1 MIALDAETGAEAW
14 RVDLAVLRGLDY
26 GDFANRG
33 VVVAGDRIYAGTS
46 DARLAC
52 LMRADGRPCDGFGV
66 RGQIAL
72 DQGLRRPPKW
82 KGEWTLTSPRGGVSR
97 PRHRRLVDRRQQPP
111 RHDVRRGPG
120 LRREDRGA
128 ALDVPSAARRLA
140 RRRRQH
146 LVAPHRRRGQRP
158 RLSAGRQRQPRLLR
172 RQPPRRQRPRQ
183 QRRRAEGGDRR
194 GRLGVPDRPPR
205 RLGLRRRL
213 AAAPLPRTSRPRR
226 RRRIEDRAPVPL
238 RSDHRQAALPH
249 RRAQGAGE
257 RRARGAHRG
266 HAAVP
271 VEAGQPRRADR
282 DRSRHLGRDARRT

>member
-1 MIALDAETGAEAW
+1 MAC
-14 RVDLAVLRGLDY
+14 RPRRRLRGLDY

-33 VVVAGDRIYAGTS
+33 VVVAGDRIYAGTVGRAARLP
-46 DARLAC
+46 DAR
-52 LMRADGRPCDGFGV
+52 
-66 RGQIAL
+66 
-72 DQGLRRPPKW
+72 RRPAVRRVRR
-82 KGEWTLTSPRGGVSR
+82 PRPDRARPGPAARAEMEGRMVADVAAGGVSR

-128 ALDVPSAARRLA
+128 ALDVPSAAGRLA

-194 GRLGVPDRPPR
+194 GRVGVPDRPPR

-213 AAAPLPRTSRPRR
+213 AAAPLPGPSRPLR

-238 RSDHRQAALPH
+238 RSDHRQAALPD

-282 DRSRHLGRDARRT
+282 DRSRHLGRDAGRA